1 MFFKDVDRTAPK
13 SDIKDALLWIADENG
28 ELLSN
33 SRADALADK
42 FKRGMFDPMLARFIQ
57 YSDPTGEEASTR
69 ADKKKTTSVAA
80 LAA

>member
-13 SDIKDALLWIADENG
+13 NDIKDALLNIAAENG
-28 ELLSN
+28 ELLSK

-42 FKRGMFDPMLARFIQ
+42 FKRGQFDPDLARFIQ
-57 YSDPTGEEASTR
+57 YSDPVGEEATR
-69 ADKKKTTSVAA
+69 NADKALG